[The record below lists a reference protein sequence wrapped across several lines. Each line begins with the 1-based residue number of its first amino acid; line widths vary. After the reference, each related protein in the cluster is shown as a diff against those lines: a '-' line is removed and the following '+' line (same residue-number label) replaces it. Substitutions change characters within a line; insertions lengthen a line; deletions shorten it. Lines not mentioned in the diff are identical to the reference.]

1 MLNSRLVGIEG
12 GDFPVGSD
20 FRKVQIMVNPN
31 LSAQNGGGL
40 ATGSVYEQA
49 DLTTDTGDIIYSEFR
64 GPINRASDSTED
76 IKIVCE
82 F

>member
-1 MLNSRLVGIEG
+1 MENNAVITIKNLVKR
-12 GDFPVGSD
+12 FPVGAD
-20 FRKVQIMVNPN
+20 FRKVQILVNPS
-31 LSAQNGGGL
+31 LVAGGL
-40 ATGSVYEQA
+40 ATGSVYQQSE
-49 DLTTDTGDIIYSEFR
+49 LTTDTGDIIYSEFR